1 VRLPG
6 AILQGILARSA
17 LALLRLYLGMVFMV
31 SAWQWLGDGSA
42 ADLAQLLD
50 QQGGAGSPMWYQQF
64 AEQVILPR
72 AALVA
77 TLIAWCELLVG
88 CCLILGLATR
98 LAGAL
103 AFLLALN
110 FMLVEGSSF
119 WTSSSPY
126 LSWAA
131 VSIALQ
137 IGAAGRTFGL
147 DAFLANRWPRSPFW

>member
-17 LALLRLYLGMVFMV
+17 LTLLRLYLGFVFLV
-31 SAWQWLGDGSA
+31 WAWHWLEDGSA
-42 ADLAQLLD
+42 AGLAQLLN
-50 QQGGAGSPMWYQQF
+50 QQGTGSPTWYQQL
-64 AEQVILPR
+64 AEQFIRPR
-72 AALVA
+72 PALVA

-119 WTSSSPY
+119 WTLSSPY
-126 LSWAA
+126 PSWAA
-131 VSIALQ
+131 VAIALL

-147 DAFLANRWPRSPFW
+147 DAFLAIRWPRSPFW

>member
-17 LALLRLYLGMVFMV
+17 LTLLRLYLGLVFMV
-31 SAWQWLGDGSA
+31 SAWLWLEGYA
-42 ADLAQLLD
+42 PDLAQVLKP
-50 QQGGAGSPMWYQQF
+50 GSAGSRPMWYQQL
-64 AEQVILPR
+64 AEDLILPR
-72 AALVA
+72 VALVA

-88 CCLILGLATR
+88 CCLVLGLATR

-110 FMLVEGSSF
+110 FMLLEGSSF
-119 WTSSSPY
+119 WTPSSPY
-126 LSWAA
+126 PNWAA
-131 VSIALQ
+131 VSIALM

>member
-17 LALLRLYLGMVFMV
+17 LALLRLYLGFVFMV
-31 SAWQWLGDGSA
+31 WAWHRLEDGSA
-42 ADLAQLLD
+42 ADLAQLLN
-50 QQGGAGSPMWYQQF
+50 QPGAGGPVWYQQF
-64 AEQVILPR
+64 AEQVLLPR
-72 AALVA
+72 AAVVA
-77 TLIAWCELLVG
+77 TLIAWCGLLVG
-88 CCLILGLATR
+88 CCLILGLASR

-119 WTSSSPY
+119 WTASSPY
-126 LSWAA
+126 PSWAA
-131 VSIALQ
+131 MSIALL

-147 DAFLANRWPRSPFW
+147 DAILAKRWPRSPFW